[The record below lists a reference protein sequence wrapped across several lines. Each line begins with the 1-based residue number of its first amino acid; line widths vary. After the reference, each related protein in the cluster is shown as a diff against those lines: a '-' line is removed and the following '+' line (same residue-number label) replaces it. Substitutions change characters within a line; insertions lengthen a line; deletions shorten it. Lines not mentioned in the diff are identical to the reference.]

1 VSPLAHAGIGLLGW
15 QAFDRK
21 KTAGSLALFLFAA
34 NWPDIDFVFSWFFG
48 NRGIFRH
55 QFYTHN
61 VFFVMAGCG
70 LLALLLPKGGGRWG
84 LILAGLS
91 HLPLDFIVV
100 DTVPPIGIRPFWPVS
115 DALYNIGLFPNLER
129 GPWRVIFS
137 PRNFLVLGLEF
148 LLFVLPVLLLY
159 RRSLAERLRSADF
172 LKR

>member
-1 VSPLAHAGIGLLGW
+1 VSPLGHAGIGLLGW
-15 QAFDRK
+15 QIMDRK
-21 KTAGSLALFLFAA
+21 KTAGSLGLFLFAA
-34 NWPDIDFVFSWFFG
+34 NWPDIDFVFSGIFG

-55 QFYTHN
+55 QLFTHN
-61 VFFVMAGCG
+61 VFFVLAGCA
-70 LLALLLPKGGGRWG
+70 LLALLLPRGVGRWG
-84 LILAGLS
+84 LILTGLS

-148 LLFVLPVLLLY
+148 LIFVLPVIILF
-159 RRSLAERLRSADF
+159 RRSLAERFRNAAF
-172 LKR
+172 KRW